1 MREPMMALQGCT
13 CCREKFL
20 PLLSSVF
27 GTPIKNRQS
36 RGDAQASFFIAH
48 GLDRPVWLLPVWRPS
63 QGPRRPTGRAS
74 RAFAQS
80 FGGYHEIRTND

>member
-20 PLLSSVF
+20 QLLSCVEGACRWRAKSLSVF

-36 RGDAQASFFIAH
+36 RGDA
-48 GLDRPVWLLPVWRPS
+48 
-63 QGPRRPTGRAS
+63 
-74 RAFAQS
+74 
-80 FGGYHEIRTND
+80 